1 VAIAIVW
8 PEFTTDKG
16 LERALTEI
24 NDSHRCMYSLA
35 GIIATQ
41 ILAHLLRPILA
52 GQMVA
57 AEN

>member
-1 VAIAIVW
+1 MAIAILW

-41 ILAHLLRPILA
+41 ILAHLRPILA